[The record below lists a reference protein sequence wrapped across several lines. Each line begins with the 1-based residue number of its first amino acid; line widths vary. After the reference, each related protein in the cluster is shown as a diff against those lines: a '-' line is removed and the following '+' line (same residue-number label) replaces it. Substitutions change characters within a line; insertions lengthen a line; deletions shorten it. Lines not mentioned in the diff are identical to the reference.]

1 MPEPGRGL
9 KIGEV
14 ERLCAVPRSTIHHYV
29 NIGLLPQPR
38 VAGPKLHLFDA
49 EHLARLGEIARLRAK
64 GWSLARIRTQL
75 LDFRPE
81 VEPAPRP
88 KGDAAG
94 GAPGGSSEASL
105 RERILEQATAQFA
118 ARGYEAVRLDDMAR
132 SLGIGKATIYRH
144 FASKQALFLAAVER
158 VRFTLVP
165 RAVRGA
171 GGRALEPREQG
182 RRRAAAVLAN
192 FAVYRSLNQLLG
204 ALAHGSDPRLA
215 RQASHELH
223 AMITNAEPFL
233 RKLID
238 ERLVRNQDPEL
249 LAYMLWGAL
258 MGAGECMQRD
268 SRIDQAEVLE
278 AYLAFTE
285 VGMRGESP

>member
-14 ERLCAVPRSTIHHYV
+14 ERLSTVPRSTIHHYV

-49 EHLARLGEIARLRAK
+49 EHLAQLGEITRLRAK
-64 GWSLARIRTQL
+64 GWSLARIRTRL
-75 LDFRPE
+75 LDFRP
-81 VEPAPRP
+81 
-88 KGDAAG
+88 AASE
-94 GAPGGSSEASL
+94 APGPASEASL

-118 ARGYEAVRLDDMAR
+118 ARGYEAVRLDDIAR
-132 SLGIGKATIYRH
+132 SLGISKATIYRH
-144 FASKQALFLAAVER
+144 FTGKQALFVAAVER

-165 RAVRGA
+165 RAVRAA

-182 RRRAAAVLAN
+182 RRRAAAVLDN
-192 FAVYRSLNQLLG
+192 FAVYRSLHQLLG

-215 RQASHELH
+215 RQARHELH

-238 ERLVRNQDPEL
+238 RQLIRGQDPEL

-268 SRIDQAEVLE
+268 SRFEQTQVLE

-285 VGMRGESP
+285 VGMRGESR